1 MKWYAAILLT
11 LPEVPALYT
20 GEEDG
25 GSYEPYRSAGPIF
38 GVIPTAWNPAQLV
51 ALGHR
56 GPALRANAI

>member
-38 GVIPTAWNPAQLV
+38 GVIPTAWKPAQLV